1 MSTTAVTTSV
11 LLDHEPT
18 ETTVPMSYAARV
30 LSVEPEL
37 DCLGIRVYYLDY
49 VENGV
54 HNPNG
59 HARKFWVVEADIE
72 EVLPKEAA
80 KFLGTVQVMGRYTRH
95 VWSDR

>member
-1 MSTTAVTTSV
+1 
-11 LLDHEPT
+11 
-18 ETTVPMSYAARV
+18 MSYAARI

-49 VENGV
+49 VDEHGV

-59 HARKFWVVEADIE
+59 HARKFWVIEADVE
-72 EVLPKEAA
+72 EVLPKEAT